1 MVSAARRPAMG
12 AAMTHFLRSLDRSH
26 PTGPKRG
33 RPSAWRSRT
42 FIVRGFFRLAGTFL
56 IAGAGL
62 IVVAVLVA
70 TVRADEPLS
79 VLVALPIA
87 PVWLGV
93 GLLMIT
99 SLVSEARWNGDN
111 LYLSL
116 AFETRVVSWR
126 EILRVRTVTVHVW
139 PIPSGT
145 VFLLLKYRR
154 LVRGQAKSA
163 WALLA
168 LSDQSLSSWPSPHG
182 RAPSSHRN
190 PAQR

>member
-1 MVSAARRPAMG
+1 MV
-12 AAMTHFLRSLDRSH
+12 AAMTHFLRHLDRSH
-26 PTGPKRG
+26 HTGPKLG
-33 RPSAWRSRT
+33 RPSAWRPRT
-42 FIVRGFFRLAGTFL
+42 FIVRGVLRLAGTYL

-70 TVRADEPLS
+70 AVRADEPLS

-99 SLVSEARWNGDN
+99 SLVSEASWDGDN
-111 LYLSL
+111 LHLSL
-116 AFETRVVSWR
+116 AFETRVVKWR
-126 EILRVRTVTVHVW
+126 EILRVRAVTVHVW
-139 PIPSGT
+139 PIPGGT
-145 VFLLLKYRR
+145 VFMLLKYKR

-168 LSDQSLSSWPSPHG
+168 LSDQLLSSWPRPHG
-182 RAPSSHRN
+182 SAPLSRRN
-190 PAQR
+190 PGQR